1 MYLLFRYKA
10 SALPRSNGD
19 PETFQVFADGSGRR
33 IEVSLYGHAERQPQ
47 IPQFGQQDV
56 APFPFVNAG
65 ITEQQPIP
73 VFLLLSLGNQPRTRS
88 ARVEVFDDYLGIES
102 PPVLR

>member
-10 SALPRSNGD
+10 SALPRSDGD
-19 PETFQVFADGSGRR
+19 PETFQVFADGPGRR

-56 APFPFVNAG
+56 APFPFVKAG
-65 ITEQQPIP
+65 IAEQQTIT
-73 VFLLLSLGNQPRTRS
+73 VFLFLG
-88 ARVEVFDDYLGIES
+88 L
-102 PPVLR
+102 